1 MAKKKI
7 KATKSKKQA
16 QENRYF
22 FGALLT
28 VAGLLVVGIA
38 AVVLFGGKGT
48 LTSSG
53 TCDQSSPISADVESR
68 FGNKWRGLGA
78 TDWEYSPDLFKVY
91 IDIAKW
97 SKVSYDEEVKRANT
111 IGKDFG
117 DSMRKNG
124 GDPKQANIM
133 FHDTNSRDQ
142 MLGTYTGISGA
153 QIQK

>member
-7 KATKSKKQA
+7 KASKSKKQA
-16 QENRYF
+16 KENRYF

-53 TCDQSSPISADVESR
+53 STDQSSPISVDVESR

-91 IDIAKW
+91 IDAAKW
-97 SKVSYDEEVKRANT
+97 SSVSYDEQVKRANT
-111 IGKDFG
+111 IGKDFS
-117 DSMRKNG
+117 DSVGKNG
-124 GDPKQANIM
+124 GDPKQVNM
-133 FHDTNSRDQ
+133 MYHDSVSRDL
-142 MLGTYTGISGA
+142 MIGTYSGISGA